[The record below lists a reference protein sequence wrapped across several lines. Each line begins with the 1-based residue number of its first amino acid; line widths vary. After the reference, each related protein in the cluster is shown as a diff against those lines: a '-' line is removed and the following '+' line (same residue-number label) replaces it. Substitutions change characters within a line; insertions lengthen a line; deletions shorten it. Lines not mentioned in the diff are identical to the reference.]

1 MKNTHPAASGSG
13 DSLNPSQE
21 SLFARAKRGTLPDVL
36 SLADV
41 VRLSL
46 CSAEN
51 PSGLGNDNR
60 LSSSLRTLIECGLV
74 VPIRS
79 VEVKVPTL
87 RLFYVIDLSPN
98 GRPPAKPP
106 TPSRKG
112 AAHYVH
118 RDALRPYLSDLGSV
132 GPYLREWLGDVSSA
146 EKQPKSHRGGGKE
159 SQEVGRAIK
168 RALAALEKGGLA
180 LGDIHRCTVTEWLI
194 ANVVELSQVI
204 PDSLAKHLK
213 EKGHV
218 TECMTGRCGKAEK
231 ATELAALSQAWA
243 SALAAEPQP
252 SGLVERQTLKLAS
265 SK

>member
-41 VRLSL
+41 VRLAL

-51 PSGLGNDNR
+51 PFGSGDDNR
-60 LSSSLRTLIECGLV
+60 LRSTLHNLIACGLV
-74 VPIRS
+74 VPVRS
-79 VEVKVPTL
+79 EEVEARGTP
-87 RLFYVIDLSPN
+87 LFGVMGSA
-98 GRPPAKPP
+98 GVRWTV
-106 TPSRKG
+106 TPSRKVPV
-112 AAHYVH
+112 HYVH
-118 RDALRPYLSDLGSV
+118 RDSLRPHLSDLGDV

-146 EKQPKSHRGGGKE
+146 EKQRKSHRGGGKE
-159 SQEVGRAIK
+159 RQEVGRAIK

-180 LGDIHRCTVTEWLI
+180 WGDIHRCTVKEWLM
-194 ANVVELSQVI
+194 ANVVELSQTR
-204 PDSLAKHLK
+204 PNSLAKHLK

-218 TECMTGRCGKAEK
+218 TECVPGRCGKADK
-231 ATELAALSQAWA
+231 AEELAMLDQAWVRA
-243 SALAAEPQP
+243 QEEDVRLGRE
-252 SGLVERQTLKLAS
+252 VERQPLKLAA